1 MKIFFIINV
10 YKHHKMAITFIVSLC
25 SALILTI
32 SFLPNWLLVEKSE
45 NVYQNIN
52 NKLGNYFYF
61 ILIIILFIGLSFISS

>member
-1 MKIFFIINV
+1 
-10 YKHHKMAITFIVSLC
+10 MAITFIVSLC

-52 NKLGNYFYF
+52 NKLGNYFYC